1 MGFQTTFHNDDAL
14 NTTPTCY
21 KLINSITRAYTIN
34 PITGVYIQVELPT
47 FIMEWM
53 G

>member
-1 MGFQTTFHNDDAL
+1 MGFQITFHNDDVL

-21 KLINSITRAYTIN
+21 KLINPITHAHTIN

-47 FIMEWM
+47 FIIE
-53 G
+53 